1 MSFES
6 IIFYNSGQVV
16 KFKFWLIRTIHCKH
30 KFELKWKGQLPVKSL
45 HDGKVTLS
53 TGLIKLNFFVPL
65 RVNQPLYPGK
75 LRIEFF
81 VSCDVEYKLDH
92 LPCFSICLA
101 STSVSKRA
109 KLKRMVPSFM
119 SSPVFQPVASTL

>member
-30 KFELKWKGQLPVKSL
+30 KFELKWKRQLPVKSL

-81 VSCDVEYKLDH
+81 
-92 LPCFSICLA
+92 CL
-101 STSVSKRA
+101 
-109 KLKRMVPSFM
+109 M
-119 SSPVFQPVASTL
+119 

>member
-6 IIFYNSGQVV
+6 IIFYNSGQIV
-16 KFKFWLIRTIHCKH
+16 KFKFWLIRIIHRKH
-30 KFELKWKGQLPVKSL
+30 KHELKWKGQLSVKSL

-53 TGLIKLNFFVPL
+53 TGLIKLNFFVTL

-75 LRIEFF
+75 LRIECF

-92 LPCFSICLA
+92 SPCFYIC
-101 STSVSKRA
+101 
-109 KLKRMVPSFM
+109 F
-119 SSPVFQPVASTL
+119 